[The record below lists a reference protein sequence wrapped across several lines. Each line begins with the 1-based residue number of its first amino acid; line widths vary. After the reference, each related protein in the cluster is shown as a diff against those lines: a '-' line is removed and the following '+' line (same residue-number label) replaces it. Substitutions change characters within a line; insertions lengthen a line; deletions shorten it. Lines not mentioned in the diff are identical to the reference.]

1 MINLNSYRSKAV
13 ALLGLSHTLVSLFSM
28 STLWLILHSTY
39 FNDDPIILITLGLIV
54 IVISLLAS
62 SLTVRILEGPL
73 KLIVQ
78 ALLYIADDNL
88 SPPSPDKIPI
98 AKDFTKSLLSEIYS
112 LASEKKLDRSQSLD
126 IERKIVDNVLS
137 GLPLPLVILDSEQK
151 IQYLNPHARELVYKK
166 GYNPIEKP
174 ISDAIRMTFRPGVK
188 DALSW
193 LEGVKEEKIQSYE
206 VWRNVSIISEEVE
219 RHVDLVVFYNASE
232 AHGLETILAFV
243 DRTEEYGDQEDEISF
258 IALAVHELRTP
269 ITLIRGYVEVL
280 EKELSG
286 KVDKEYSDF
295 IHKLHLAAERLAVF
309 TNNVLNVA
317 KVESKQINLKR
328 KLTSPGEIVS
338 LAVKDRMLWANIEK
352 RNIETTIEEK
362 LPEINVDGI
371 SIQEVIGNLL
381 DNSIKYSSSG
391 TTIRVSASKENNDI
405 VIQVSDQGVG
415 IPSNVLKNIFT
426 RFYRSHRTKGTIG
439 GSGLGLY
446 LAKSII
452 EAHRG
457 HIEIRSNEG
466 EGTNVTIKL
475 PIDIDSSSNEKD
487 NDSRGWIKNHNLQR
501 R

>member
-1 MINLNSYRSKAV
+1 M
-13 ALLGLSHTLVSLFSM
+13 ALVGLSHILVSLISM
-28 STLWLILHSTY
+28 GVLWLILNNPDY
-39 FNDDPIILITLGLIV
+39 KEDPIVLILVALVIIIV
-54 IVISLLAS
+54 SLLAS
-62 SLTVRILEGPL
+62 NLMVKILEGPL

-88 SPPSPDKIPI
+88 SPPSPDKVPI
-98 AKDFTKSLLSEIYS
+98 ARDFAKSLLSEIYT
-112 LASEKKLDRSQSLD
+112 LASEKKLDRNQSLD

-137 GLPLPLVILDSEQK
+137 GLPLPLIILDSEQK
-151 IQYLNPHARELVYKK
+151 VQYLNPHARKLVYKK
-166 GYNPIEKP
+166 DYNPIDQP
-174 ISDAIRMTFRPGVK
+174 VSDAIRMTFRPGTR

-206 VWRNVSIISEEVE
+206 VWRNVSVISDDVE
-219 RHVDLVVFYNASE
+219 RLVDLVVFYNARE

-243 DRTEEYGDQEDEISF
+243 DRTEEYSDQEDEISF

-317 KVESKQINLKR
+317 KIESKQINLKR
-328 KLTSPGEIVS
+328 KLVSPKDIVDS
-338 LAVKDRMLWANIEK
+338 AVKDRMLWANIEK
-352 RNIETTIEEK
+352 RNIETSIGED
-362 LPEINVDGI
+362 LPEIKVDGLA
-371 SIQEVIGNLL
+371 IQEVIGNLL
-381 DNSIKYSSSG
+381 DNSIKYSNSG
-391 TTIRVSASKENNDI
+391 STIKVSASKENNDI
-405 VIQVSDQGVG
+405 LIQVADQGVG

-452 EAHRG
+452 EAHHG
-457 HIEIRSNEG
+457 HIEIRSTEG

-475 PIDIDSSSNEKD
+475 PLGIDSSSNDKD
-487 NDSRGWIKNHNLQR
+487 NGSSGWIKNHNLQR